1 MTLLAPRSPRR
12 RVAAWML
19 ALLPPCATG
28 CVAPLMTDYL
38 SGSRRQEAKS
48 EAAAGAASDAPVG
61 PFDVKAASLRKA
73 MGAQPMT
80 QEEALAGILD
90 ELEEIGAIDPAAR
103 LKLLADLK
111 STPPEDYNRVV
122 QAWKTAL
129 DYRRQLALRET
140 QRAMDEVEAPAA
152 TVATGEKYH
161 FGAARVVSHRAQ
173 SPADAGVAEP
183 SEMPRDAAAPPT
195 ARLIEPAPA
204 IASDTDAMPAV
215 AALSS
220 PRDASTRLATA
231 TMPVTAPGDW
241 RTQLDAAIAELER
254 TVRPQPETVAELH
267 DHFRLRALQL
277 VAGREQD
284 AYRPIPGA
292 SPVQHDYWSKQL
304 FAMAAFLNDAGPQ
317 DDKQRAAAALVHL
330 DGARGSLAELATLQI
345 RNLAFVEKVEGFG
358 AYAPLK
364 RTQFDPG
371 AAVSLY
377 AEVENFASTSTA
389 QGYETVL
396 ATSYQVVDGAG
407 KRIDGAQ
414 FPDVTDVCRGRR
426 RDFHL
431 QYGVTLPVRISPG
444 EYRLELTITDQRSGK
459 IGHAEIAFEINAE
472 R

>member
-1 MTLLAPRSPRR
+1 MTAMARLSSRR
-12 RVAAWML
+12 RATVW
-19 ALLPPCATG
+19 ALLLLPQFAGG

-48 EAAAGAASDAPVG
+48 EAEGGIASDAPVN
-61 PFDVKAASLRKA
+61 PFDAKAASLRKA
-73 MGAQPMT
+73 MGTQPMT

-90 ELEEIGAIDPAAR
+90 ELEEIEAIDPAAR

-122 QAWKTAL
+122 QVWKTAL

-140 QRAMDEVEAPAA
+140 QLAMDDAEEPAA
-152 TVATGEKYH
+152 AVAEKYQ

-173 SPADAGVAEP
+173 SPVDSTSVESIEQSRTVTEA
-183 SEMPRDAAAPPT
+183 PT
-195 ARLIEPAPA
+195 ARIVEAAPVVVSDTTSAPA
-204 IASDTDAMPAV
+204 AAALPSNRDAM
-215 AALSS
+215 
-220 PRDASTRLATA
+220 TRLATA
-231 TMPVTAPGDW
+231 TIPVTVTGDW
-241 RTQLDAAIAELER
+241 RTQLDAAIADLER

-267 DHFRLRALQL
+267 DHYRLRTLQL
-277 VAGREQD
+277 LAGREQD

-330 DGARGSLAELATLQI
+330 DGARGALAELATLQI

-371 AAVSLY
+371 AGVSLY

-389 QGYETVL
+389 EGYETVL
-396 ATSYQVVDGAG
+396 ATSYQVVDNAG

-431 QYGVTLPVRISPG
+431 QYGVSLPTRISPG
-444 EYRLELTITDQRSGK
+444 DYRLVLTITDQRSGK
-459 IGHAEIAFEINAE
+459 IGHAELAFEINAE